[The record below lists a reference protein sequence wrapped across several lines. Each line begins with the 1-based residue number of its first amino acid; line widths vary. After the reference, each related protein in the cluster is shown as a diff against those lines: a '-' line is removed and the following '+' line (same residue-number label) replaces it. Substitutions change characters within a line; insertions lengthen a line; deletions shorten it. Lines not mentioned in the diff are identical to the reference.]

1 MRKHTIA
8 LAITAAL
15 AATSFTTAQAASW
28 KAGDWDLSLGGNVNT
43 YYNVTTCDTDKLKSG
58 GTKPKATMASLACFD
73 ADTGSFNGSNTHS
86 VSNGLLPASLNFSAK
101 TNQNGYDVSGNV
113 NVYYGVDS
121 QEANAFAGDA
131 LEFSTVDARQVYL
144 TFGNDK
150 MGTVK
155 AGRDFGL
162 FGFDSVIGDMSLQG
176 TGAMFTSA
184 GPGHTTLGGLGYG
197 YVYTDRLAQMNWTT
211 PKTKSGVSATVGV
224 FNPVDGQESA
234 GAKQF
239 TGVSTGDAG
248 QPGFHG
254 KLSYDWDKGNG
265 VKGHVSTSGLSQKVK
280 LASGKESEIQGI
292 DVYGKVDVNNLGL
305 AASAYQGKGMDTLG
319 LGGII
324 YPGFDS
330 TSGEAEK
337 AKGYM
342 AQASYKINKT
352 KLGVNY
358 SQSEQTKLNKVKNNR
373 VTLGAYHSLTD
384 NLTLVGE
391 VSDQKSKIAG
401 NSDKSGSVSVGAM
414 FSF

>member
-15 AATSFTTAQAASW
+15 GALSVNSAQAASW

-43 YYNVTTCDTDKLKSG
+43 YYNVTTCDTSKLKSG
-58 GTKPKATMASLACFD
+58 SATMAALACLD
-73 ADTGSFNGSNTHS
+73 PDTGTFNNDNTHS
-86 VSNGLLPASLNFSAK
+86 VSNGLLPAALNFSAK

-121 QEANAFAGDA
+121 QDGNGFAGDA
-131 LEFSTVDARQVYL
+131 LDFSTVDARQVYL

-197 YVYTDRLAQMNWTT
+197 YVYTDRLAQINWTS
-211 PKTKSGVSATVGV
+211 PKTKSGLQATVGV
-224 FNPVDGQESA
+224 FNPVDGQESP
-234 GAKQF
+234 GAVQL
-239 TGVSTGDAG
+239 TNVVSTGDAG

-292 DVYGKVDVNNLGL
+292 DVYGKVDVNNASF

-337 AKGYM
+337 VKGYM
-342 AQASYKINKT
+342 TQASYKINKT
-352 KLGVNY
+352 RLGVNY
-358 SQSEQTKLNKVKNNR
+358 SQSKQTKLNPLKNDR

-391 VSDQKSKIAG
+391 VSNQKSTVAG

>member
-1 MRKHTIA
+1 
-8 LAITAAL
+8 
-15 AATSFTTAQAASW
+15 
-28 KAGDWDLSLGGNVNT
+28 
-43 YYNVTTCDTDKLKSG
+43 
-58 GTKPKATMASLACFD
+58 
-73 ADTGSFNGSNTHS
+73 
-86 VSNGLLPASLNFSAK
+86 
-101 TNQNGYDVSGNV
+101 
-113 NVYYGVDS
+113 
-121 QEANAFAGDA
+121 
-131 LEFSTVDARQVYL
+131 
-144 TFGNDK
+144 

-197 YVYTDRLAQMNWTT
+197 YVYTDRLAQINWTS
-211 PKTKSGVSATVGV
+211 PKTKSGLQATVGV
-224 FNPVDGQESA
+224 FNPVDGQESP
-234 GAKQF
+234 GAVQL
-239 TGVSTGDAG
+239 TNVVSTGDAG

-292 DVYGKVDVNNLGL
+292 DVYGKVDVNNASF

-337 AKGYM
+337 VKGYM
-342 AQASYKINKT
+342 TQASYKINKT
-352 KLGVNY
+352 RLGVNY
-358 SQSEQTKLNKVKNNR
+358 SQSKQTKLNPLKNDR

-391 VSDQKSKIAG
+391 VSNQKSTVAG